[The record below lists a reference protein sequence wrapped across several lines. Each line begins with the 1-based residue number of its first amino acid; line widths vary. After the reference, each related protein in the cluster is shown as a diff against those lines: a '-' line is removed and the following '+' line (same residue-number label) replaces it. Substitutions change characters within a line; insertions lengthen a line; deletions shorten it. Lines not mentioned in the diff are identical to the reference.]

1 MKTLFK
7 AFFLVGFALVALAV
21 LLGWGAIH
29 VLGDVPGVHLQ
40 VNGDE
45 VIWSGLD
52 LFDALGAGLGLVI
65 TLGVMCLVVPLVLLL
80 GLGLPL
86 LILGALALAGIAAL
100 LGVGALVGSPL
111 IVIGLIV
118 WLLVRD
124 KKPRHPPVTPMPAQA
139 PPASATSIA
148 PTPPG
153 MPPSPNEPSFHA

>member
-7 AFFLVGFALVALAV
+7 AFLLVGFALVALAV
-21 LLGWGAIH
+21 LLGWGAIQ

-65 TLGVMCLVVPLVLLL
+65 TIGVMCLVVPLLLLL

-100 LGVGALVGSPL
+100 LGVGAVVGSPL
-111 IVIGLIV
+111 ILIGLIV

-124 KKPRHPPVTPMPAQA
+124 KKPRAPRVQPMPA
-139 PPASATSIA
+139 PASAATVS

-153 MPPSPNEPSFHA
+153 MPPSPTEPTWHA